1 MSRKACFEYFYKKIS
16 EALIWDDASE
26 DYNYLCNMF
35 LYFDEAL
42 TSFKFDLD
50 KSFSSTHT
58 DNLAKDAK
66 IFWLLI
72 LQNLYL
78 WKH

>member
-1 MSRKACFEYFYKKIS
+1 
-16 EALIWDDASE
+16 
-26 DYNYLCNMF
+26 MF